1 MNTTVEQ
8 RGREKDSE
16 LEKRVIE
23 IKKLKNKRK
32 RENSMKN
39 IDSTS
44 GTCGTILKTLI
55 WICLGINEEEKEIG
69 AEKILEE
76 IM

>member
-1 MNTTVEQ
+1 MNTTAEQ
-8 RGREKDSE
+8 RGREKDISE
-16 LEKRVIE
+16 LE
-23 IKKLKNKRK
+23 KNKRK

-44 GTCGTILKTLI
+44 GTCGTILKTLT
-55 WICLGINEEEKEIG
+55 WMYLGIKEEEKEIG
-69 AEKILEE
+69 AEKVLEE